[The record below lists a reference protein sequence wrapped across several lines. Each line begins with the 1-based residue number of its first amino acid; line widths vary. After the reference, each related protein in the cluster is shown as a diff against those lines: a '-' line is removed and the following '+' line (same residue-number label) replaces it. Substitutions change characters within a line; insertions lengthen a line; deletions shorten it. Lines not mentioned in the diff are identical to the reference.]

1 MVSFVNIIC
10 VLHHPWMGVDLWE
23 DVLSTWLLKGVFKK
37 ITEGSLPYWNLLLCY
52 FSLEIDPSALRSNE
66 QTLKN
71 EVEARV
77 DNFVQITVF
86 WSPKTRV
93 EAFVYSNAGK
103 FYYSNSIKI
112 SLCTMSRILIRIKRL
127 ILPPMTY
134 ENRLIIKAYS
144 LRVLS
149 SISDSS
155 FWLRRSL
162 RIASLFLCATISSCS
177 WYSCCARAFRSI
189 NFSSVASKTPKIG
202 ALESG
207 SSAGMG
213 RGLQRT
219 YKHAS
224 HYITVQN
231 DCKVL
236 GPGDLTNSAWLCL
249 PSSTIVEVWIETSVA
264 CARRSYTVKPR

>member
-10 VLHHPWMGVDLWE
+10 VLHHPWMGFDLWE

-52 FSLEIDPSALRSNE
+52 FSLEIDPSRTPLQWANIKKWGRGSRGQFRTNHCIL
-66 QTLKN
+66 
-71 EVEARV
+71 
-77 DNFVQITVF
+77 
-86 WSPKTRV
+86 SPKTRV
-93 EAFVYSNAGK
+93 EAFVYRNAGK
-103 FYYSNSIKI
+103 FYYSNSVKI
-112 SLCTMSRILIRIKRL
+112 SLCAMSRILIRIKRL
-127 ILPPMTY
+127 ILAPMTY
-134 ENRLIIKAYS
+134 ENRIIIKAYS

-189 NFSSVASKTPKIG
+189 NFSSVASETPKIG

-224 HYITVQN
+224 HYIMYKMTA
-231 DCKVL
+231 K
-236 GPGDLTNSAWLCL
+236 CL
-249 PSSTIVEVWIETSVA
+249 ALVTSQTLHDSVYRLA
-264 CARRSYTVKPR
+264 QS

>member
-1 MVSFVNIIC
+1 MISFVNIIR

-37 ITEGSLPYWNLLLCY
+37 ITEGPLPYWNLLLCY
-52 FSLEIDPSALRSNE
+52 FSLEIDPSR
-66 QTLKN
+66 
-71 EVEARV
+71 
-77 DNFVQITVF
+77 
-86 WSPKTRV
+86 PKARV
-93 EAFVYSNAGK
+93 EAFVYRNAGK
-103 FYYSNSIKI
+103 FYYSNSI
-112 SLCTMSRILIRIKRL
+112 RILIRIKRL
-127 ILPPMTY
+127 MLPPMTY
-134 ENRLIIKAYS
+134 EKRLIIKAYS

-224 HYITVQN
+224 HYIMYKMTA
-231 DCKVL
+231 K
-236 GPGDLTNSAWLCL
+236 CL
-249 PSSTIVEVWIETSVA
+249 ALVTSQTLHDSVYRLA
-264 CARRSYTVKPR
+264 QS

>member
-1 MVSFVNIIC
+1 MVSFVNVIC

-37 ITEGSLPYWNLLLCY
+37 ITEGPLPYWNLLLCY
-52 FSLEIDPSALRSNE
+52 FSLEIDPSGTPLQWANIKKWGRGSGGQFRTNHCIL
-66 QTLKN
+66 
-71 EVEARV
+71 
-77 DNFVQITVF
+77 ITEGSS
-86 WSPKTRV
+86 WSLCLQ
-93 EAFVYSNAGK
+93 ECGK
-103 FYYSNSIKI
+103 FYYSNSI
-112 SLCTMSRILIRIKRL
+112 RILIRIKRL

-224 HYITVQN
+224 HYIMYKMTA
-231 DCKVL
+231 K
-236 GPGDLTNSAWLCL
+236 CL
-249 PSSTIVEVWIETSVA
+249 ALVTSQTLHDSVYRLA
-264 CARRSYTVKPR
+264 QS

>member
-1 MVSFVNIIC
+1 
-10 VLHHPWMGVDLWE
+10 
-23 DVLSTWLLKGVFKK
+23 
-37 ITEGSLPYWNLLLCY
+37 
-52 FSLEIDPSALRSNE
+52 
-66 QTLKN
+66 
-71 EVEARV
+71 
-77 DNFVQITVF
+77 
-86 WSPKTRV
+86 
-93 EAFVYSNAGK
+93 
-103 FYYSNSIKI
+103 
-112 SLCTMSRILIRIKRL
+112 MSRILIRIKSL

-177 WYSCCARAFRSI
+177 WYSCCARAFRST

-224 HYITVQN
+224 HYIMYKMTAKCLALVTS
-231 DCKVL
+231 K
-236 GPGDLTNSAWLCL
+236 NSAWLCL

-264 CARRSYTVKPR
+264 CASVPVECARHTPSLFFLLSYTCPVPTIWTPGTAYKLVWKETSLPKVSQAKWYHVYPPVNFRNCLR

>member
-1 MVSFVNIIC
+1 MRSRLAISYKSLYFVHRRLELKPLFTGMRESSITQI
-10 VLHHPWMGVDLWE
+10 
-23 DVLSTWLLKGVFKK
+23 LLKFLYK
-37 ITEGSLPYWNLLLCY
+37 
-52 FSLEIDPSALRSNE
+52 
-66 QTLKN
+66 
-71 EVEARV
+71 
-77 DNFVQITVF
+77 
-86 WSPKTRV
+86 
-93 EAFVYSNAGK
+93 
-103 FYYSNSIKI
+103 
-112 SLCTMSRILIRIKRL
+112 CTMSRILIRIKRL

-134 ENRLIIKAYS
+134 EKRLIIKAYS